1 MVCVQYMYI
10 YMYMYVCTY
19 VSTVILSVRVYKRFM
34 YCISYYVC
42 ICIDRGRYILGVW
55 GRGAQCMQLKHM
67 RMYTLVI
74 LQTLYTYID
83 NTILNCSIECLCLHI
98 VAYSLVPLQV
108 WICPVY
114 DGVQNKPLM
123 LHFLSFNGLSMYR
136 VLHAV
141 GNCDNVINHRPG
153 ASIFGVVRRKLS
165 MSIRCRT

>member
-1 MVCVQYMYI
+1 MPSHHGLL
-10 YMYMYVCTY
+10 TD
-19 VSTVILSVRVYKRFM
+19 TF
-34 YCISYYVC
+34 
-42 ICIDRGRYILGVW
+42 
-55 GRGAQCMQLKHM
+55 
-67 RMYTLVI
+67 T
-74 LQTLYTYID
+74 
-83 NTILNCSIECLCLHI
+83 
-98 VAYSLVPLQV
+98 SL

-165 MSIRCRT
+165 MSIRCRTYVCVIHTGYNTTFTLTFH